1 MSLTL
6 EDNSYITGT
15 SEVSMSWNLDNL
27 PQHIDLTL
35 VDNLTGEM
43 DYLNNEMSH
52 TFTTEPKGSF
62 SATYEEAVGI
72 YPLLGDAR
80 FSVQVSYGVL
90 DNAPVKVIPKDY
102 ALSPV
107 YPNPFNPSA
116 TVRFDVPE
124 VSRVELQVYDVT
136 GKLVETLLNERMT
149 AGQHQYT
156 WQPEEL
162 ATGTYFL
169 RLITANQTFTQKVTY
184 VK

>member
-1 MSLTL
+1 M
-6 EDNSYITGT
+6 
-15 SEVSMSWNLDNL
+15 
-27 PQHIDLTL
+27 
-35 VDNLTGEM
+35 
-43 DYLNNEMSH
+43 
-52 TFTTEPKGSF
+52 
-62 SATYEEAVGI
+62 
-72 YPLLGDAR
+72 
-80 FSVQVSYGVL
+80 
-90 DNAPVKVIPKDY
+90 
-102 ALSPV
+102 
-107 YPNPFNPSA
+107 
-116 TVRFDVPE
+116 RFDVTE